1 MKTALIYLTITSH
14 SKKIANAIAKELKI
28 QAQDIKNNPQLI
40 EADLLFIVGGIYGG
54 KSLPEL
60 ISYVKN
66 IDNTMVKQAI
76 LITSCASNKETQWEV
91 REILDNN
98 GIEVLKDEF
107 VCRGNFLLYGL
118 GHPNKTDIENAVAF
132 ANKNVS

>member
-1 MKTALIYLTITSH
+1 MKTALIYLTITGH